1 MEVVRFCTRLMPR
14 GISFLTYNRWN
25 LNIFKKEFSLFY
37 NLKPYLCGDKL
48 CNTQKLYPNGFTKQ
62 IHPMITIANRIK
74 EGLTDSYPVG
84 EITALT
90 RIIAT
95 EILGI
100 PQMTF
105 FLKDNVELT
114 HEQEATLEDAIKRLQ
129 KYEPIQYIQGYSDF
143 SGLRFKVTPATL
155 IPRPETSELVEW
167 IASEYSSKTVNILD
181 IGTGSGCIAISLAH
195 KLPESNVTAW
205 DISTA
210 ALAVA
215 AENSRNNG
223 TEVTFERV
231 DILSYEPKS
240 AQFDIIVS
248 NPPYIKENEKSAMH
262 NNVLDWE
269 PHTALFVPD
278 SDPLLFYRTIAE
290 KGLQMLAPNG
300 TLYFEINRAH
310 GAETM
315 KMLADYGYT
324 DIELRK
330 DFADNDRMI
339 KATRP

>member
-1 MEVVRFCTRLMPR
+1 MGTTIQQPEVKRIAQIIYDELS
-14 GISFLTYNRWN
+14 GY
-25 LNIFKKEFSLFY
+25 Y
-37 NLKPYLCGDKL
+37 
-48 CNTQKLYPNGFTKQ
+48 TQS
-62 IHPMITIANRIK
+62 
-74 EGLTDSYPVG
+74 EVS
-84 EITALT
+84 ALT

-95 EILGI
+95 EMLGVA
-100 PQMTF
+100 QMTY
-105 FLKDNVELT
+105 FLKDDVTLKA
-114 HEQEATLEDAIKRLQ
+114 EQEAMLFNAIERLKKQ
-129 KYEPIQYIQGYSDF
+129 EPIQYIQGYSDF
-143 SGLRFKVTPATL
+143 CGLRFKVTSATL

-167 IASEYSSKTVNILD
+167 IASEHSGKIVNILD
-181 IGTGSGCIAISLAH
+181 IGTGSGCIAISLAN
-195 KLPESNVTAW
+195 KLPDSKVTAW

-215 AENSRNNG
+215 AENSRDNG
-223 TEVTFERV
+223 TEVAFERV

-290 KGLQMLAPNG
+290 KGLQMLAPSG

-310 GAETM
+310 GTETM

-339 KATRP
+339 KATRA